1 MLTGSAPFCPP
12 PSHPH
17 RDSLC
22 WKEMGIFFPSE
33 FPSLADS
40 SVAAESLRG
49 ARGGLR
55 GGRQKAG
62 PERPCPAPLGL
73 YEGAR
78 MLPFGLLILAAS
90 LLWRGFS
97 SHINCLGPREDG
109 YFEQCVFYICHSFV
123 A

>member
-12 PSHPH
+12 PPHPH

-62 PERPCPAPLGL
+62 PERPCPAPPGSLRGSPNAALRTPYPSHLPNVERFQFPYKLLGAERRPVL
-73 YEGAR
+73 
-78 MLPFGLLILAAS
+78 
-90 LLWRGFS
+90 
-97 SHINCLGPREDG
+97 
-109 YFEQCVFYICHSFV
+109 
-123 A
+123 